1 MKQTSTGAPA
11 ARAEQG
17 REAGKNAGE
26 AGRKSGVGAAPD
38 VGKAPGSARAG
49 AAREPDRAG
58 EPAAGP
64 GKETSTVKRIL
75 LLLQCLVDHPGESAQ
90 ALAQR
95 LNLPRSSVH
104 RLLAT
109 LRENEYAG
117 HEAGGTFGPGLEIY
131 RMAAKLGGHMPY
143 RRLAEPYLQALS
155 ARFHETSLLTLLERR
170 QLKMFHAANGSPDD
184 PMRYN
189 IRLNVL
195 EPLVWGATAR
205 VILAHLTPAEI
216 ETAIEASGPSPVQGL
231 TPDAAEITAAL
242 ARIRQDGHA
251 VTYSHR
257 TPNTVGVGA
266 PFFDAEGQVVGSLG
280 FLIPTFRWEQSDEE
294 RILAALREAAGTLSA
309 QLGYRMAPSR

>member
-1 MKQTSTGAPA
+1 MKQTTNVSA
-11 ARAEQG
+11 AVAAHGQP
-17 REAGKNAGE
+17 AGKGP
-26 AGRKSGVGAAPD
+26 GR
-38 VGKAPGSARAG
+38 
-49 AAREPDRAG
+49 
-58 EPAAGP
+58 PAAGANP
-64 GKETSTVKRIL
+64 DNHADEASGIDGTRGGEGKETSTVKRIL
-75 LLLQCLVDHPGESAQ
+75 MLLQCLVDHPGESAQ

-117 HEAGGTFGPGLEIY
+117 HEPGGTFGPGLEIY

-155 ARFHETSLLTLLERR
+155 DEFHETSLLTLLERR
-170 QLKMFHAANGSPDD
+170 QLKMFHAASGSPDD

-205 VILAHLTPAEI
+205 VILAYLGPTEI
-216 ETAIEASGPSPVQGL
+216 DTAIAASGPSPVQGL
-231 TPDAAEITAAL
+231 LPDAAEITAAL

-266 PFFDAEGQVVGSLG
+266 PFFDAEGRVVGSLG
-280 FLIPTFRWEQSDEE
+280 FLIPTFRWEQSDAG
-294 RILAALREAAGTLSA
+294 RIIAALRDAAGALSTK
-309 QLGYRMAPSR
+309 LGYRPRS

>member
-1 MKQTSTGAPA
+1 MKQTRNVSA
-11 ARAEQG
+11 AAAHG
-17 REAGKNAGE
+17 HPAGKG
-26 AGRKSGVGAAPD
+26 AGR
-38 VGKAPGSARAG
+38 
-49 AAREPDRAG
+49 
-58 EPAAGP
+58 PAAGAGP
-64 GKETSTVKRIL
+64 GANADEAPGIDGTRGGEGKETSTVKRIL
-75 LLLQCLVDHPGESAQ
+75 MLLQCLVDHPGESAQ

-117 HEAGGTFGPGLEIY
+117 HEPGGTFGPGLEIY

-155 ARFHETSLLTLLERR
+155 AEFHETSLLTLLERR
-170 QLKMFHAANGSPDD
+170 QLKMFHAASGSPDD

-205 VILAHLTPAEI
+205 VILAYLGPAEI
-216 ETAIEASGPSPVQGL
+216 DTAIAASGPSPVQGL
-231 TPDAAEITAAL
+231 PPDAAEITAAL

-266 PFFDAEGQVVGSLG
+266 PFFDAEGRVVGSLG
-280 FLIPTFRWEQSDEE
+280 FLIPTFRWEQSDAD
-294 RILAALREAAGTLSA
+294 RIIATLRDAAGALSTK
-309 QLGYRMAPSR
+309 LGYRSRS

>member
-1 MKQTSTGAPA
+1 M
-11 ARAEQG
+11 AET
-17 REAGKNAGE
+17 
-26 AGRKSGVGAAPD
+26 
-38 VGKAPGSARAG
+38 AG
-49 AAREPDRAG
+49 AGD
-58 EPAAGP
+58 PAAGD

-170 QLKMFHAANGSPDD
+170 QLKMFHAASGSPDD

-205 VILAHLTPAEI
+205 VILAYLSPAEI
-216 ETAIEASGPSPVQGL
+216 DAAIAASGPSPVQGL
-231 TPDAAEITAAL
+231 IPDAAEINAAL

-266 PFFDAEGQVVGSLG
+266 PFFDAEGQVLGSLG
-280 FLIPTFRWEQSDEE
+280 FLVPTFRWEQSDVDGV
-294 RILAALREAAGTLSA
+294 ISALRDAAGALSA
-309 QLGYRMAPSR
+309 QLGYRVSGRP

>member
-1 MKQTSTGAPA
+1 MKQTRT
-11 ARAEQG
+11 E
-17 REAGKNAGE
+17 
-26 AGRKSGVGAAPD
+26 
-38 VGKAPGSARAG
+38 GSAAG
-49 AAREPDRAG
+49 ATGG
-58 EPAAGP
+58 E

-95 LNLPRSSVH
+95 LNLPRSTVH

-109 LRENEYAG
+109 LRDNDYAG
-117 HEAGGTFGPGLEIY
+117 HEAGGAFGPGLEIY

-155 ARFHETSLLTLLERR
+155 DRFHETSLLTLLERR
-170 QLKMFHAANGSPDD
+170 QLKMFHAASGSPDD

-189 IRLNVL
+189 IGLNVL

-205 VILAHLTPAEI
+205 VILAHLSPAEI
-216 ETAIEASGPSPVQGL
+216 DAAIEGSGPSPVQGL
-231 TPDAAEITAAL
+231 TPDPAEIVAAL

-280 FLIPTFRWEQSDEE
+280 FLIPAFRWEQSDAQA
-294 RILAALREAAGTLSA
+294 IIAALRDAAGALSA
-309 QLGYRMAPSR
+309 QLGYRGAPPR

>member
-1 MKQTSTGAPA
+1 MKQTRNEGTAVRPA
-11 ARAEQG
+11 QG
-17 REAGKNAGE
+17 GRDGE
-26 AGRKSGVGAAPD
+26 KKSAGRPPRAKAAD
-38 VGKAPGSARAG
+38 APEAERG
-49 AAREPDRAG
+49 G
-58 EPAAGP
+58 EPGGE

-95 LNLPRSSVH
+95 LNLPRSTVH

-109 LRENEYAG
+109 LRDNDYAG
-117 HEAGGTFGPGLEIY
+117 HEPGGTFGPGLEIY

-155 ARFHETSLLTLLERR
+155 ERFHETSLLTLLERR
-170 QLKMFHAANGSPDD
+170 QLKMFHAASGSPDD

-189 IRLNVL
+189 IGLNVL

-205 VILAHLTPAEI
+205 VILAHLSPAEI
-216 ETAIEASGPSPVQGL
+216 DAAIAASGPSPVQGL
-231 TPDAAEITAAL
+231 TPDEADIKAAL

-251 VTYSHR
+251 VTNSHR

-280 FLIPTFRWEQSDEE
+280 FLIPTFRWEQSDAQH
-294 RILAALREAAGTLSA
+294 IVGALRHAADALSA
-309 QLGYRMAPSR
+309 QLGYRATAAR

>member
-1 MKQTSTGAPA
+1 MGRRMRPYWSAMKKAGNPA
-11 ARAEQG
+11 ADPALPSLAETS
-17 REAGKNAGE
+17 AGE
-26 AGRKSGVGAAPD
+26 
-38 VGKAPGSARAG
+38 
-49 AAREPDRAG
+49 
-58 EPAAGP
+58 
-64 GKETSTVKRIL
+64 GKETSTVKRVL

-155 ARFHETSLLTLLERR
+155 AQFHETSLLTLLERR
-170 QLKMFHAANGSPDD
+170 QLKMFHAASGSPDD

-189 IRLNVL
+189 IGLNVL

-205 VILAHLTPAEI
+205 VILAHLSPQEI
-216 ETAIEASGPSPVQGL
+216 DSAIAAGGPSPVQGL
-231 TPDAAEITAAL
+231 APDPREIGEAL
-242 ARIRQDGHA
+242 ARIRREGYA
-251 VTYSHR
+251 VTHSHR

-266 PFFDAEGQVVGSLG
+266 PFFDADGAVVGSLG
-280 FLIPTFRWEQSDEE
+280 FLIPSFRWEQSDAE
-294 RILAALREAAGTLSA
+294 RVITALREAADALSA
-309 QLGYRMAPSR
+309 RLGYRSAGSRTPGAR

>member
-1 MKQTSTGAPA
+1 MKQSRNG
-11 ARAEQG
+11 
-17 REAGKNAGE
+17 
-26 AGRKSGVGAAPD
+26 
-38 VGKAPGSARAG
+38 AG
-49 AAREPDRAG
+49 AAQADVAIKK
-58 EPAAGP
+58 AAGKP
-64 GKETSTVKRIL
+64 ARGAAAQDALAADGKETSTVKRIL

-109 LRENEYAG
+109 LRDNEYAG
-117 HEAGGTFGPGLEIY
+117 HEDNGTFGPGLEIY

-170 QLKMFHAANGSPDD
+170 QLKMFHAASGSPDD

-195 EPLVWGATAR
+195 EPLIWGATAR
-205 VILAHLTPAEI
+205 VILAYLTPAEI
-216 ETAIEASGPSPVQGL
+216 ESAIAASGPSPVQKL
-231 TPDAAEITAAL
+231 APDAAEITAAL
-242 ARIRQDGHA
+242 ARIRDDGHA

-266 PFFDAEGQVVGSLG
+266 PFFDAEGRVVGSLG
-280 FLIPTFRWEQSDEE
+280 FLVPTFRWEQSDA
-294 RILAALREAAGTLSA
+294 RGMIGALREAADRLSS
-309 QLGYRMAPSR
+309 QLGYQPPAGH

>member
-1 MKQTSTGAPA
+1 MKAKTTAGAKA
-11 ARAEQG
+11 ATA
-17 REAGKNAGE
+17 ATAATAAGE
-26 AGRKSGVGAAPD
+26 A
-38 VGKAPGSARAG
+38 
-49 AAREPDRAG
+49 
-58 EPAAGP
+58 
-64 GKETSTVKRIL
+64 KETSTVKRIL

-90 ALAQR
+90 ALAYR
-95 LNLPRSSVH
+95 LNLPRSTVH

-109 LRENEYAG
+109 LRDNDYAG

-143 RRLAEPYLQALS
+143 RRLAEPYLQRLS
-155 ARFHETSLLTLLERR
+155 ERFHETSLLTLLERR
-170 QLKMFHAANGSPDD
+170 QLKMFHAASGSPDD

-205 VILAHLTPAEI
+205 VILAHLDPAEI
-216 ETAIEASGPSPVQGL
+216 DAAIAASGPSPVQGL
-231 TPDAAEITAAL
+231 APDPAEIMAAL
-242 ARIRQDGHA
+242 ERIRGDGHA

-280 FLIPTFRWEQSDEE
+280 FLIPTFRWEHADVDG
-294 RILAALREAAGTLSA
+294 IIAALRDAAGALSA
-309 QLGYRMAPSR
+309 QLGYRSPQAS